1 MDLVFATNNLN
12 KIKEAAP
19 LLPSCI
25 RMRTLA
31 SIGCS
36 EDIPE
41 TGKSLEENALQKANY
56 IREKYGYDCFADDT
70 GLMVEG
76 LNDAPGVH
84 SARYAGEKKNAEDNM
99 EKLLGELADNPC
111 RAARFETVIA
121 LILQGQTRIFRG
133 VVYGEIARERS
144 GSAGFGYDPIFIPA
158 GYNRSFASL
167 SMEEKNRISHRA
179 KALEQLQNYLENH
192 RPPN

>member
-19 LLPSCI
+19 LLPTYI
-25 RMRTLA
+25 RLRTLA
-31 SIGCS
+31 SIGCR

-56 IREKYGYDCFADDT
+56 VREKYGFDCFADDT
-70 GLMVEG
+70 GLMVEA

-84 SARYAGEKKNAEDNM
+84 SARYAGEQKNTEDNM
-99 EKLLGELADNPC
+99 EKLLTELADNPY
-111 RAARFETVIA
+111 RAARFVTVIA
-121 LILQGQTRIFRG
+121 LILEGETHIFRG
-133 VVYGEIARERS
+133 VVHGEISRESS

-158 GYNRSFASL
+158 GYNRTFAAL

-179 KALEQLQNYLENH
+179 KALNQLQNYLEN
-192 RPPN
+192 RRIPN